1 MKFKTP
7 FEWFENSI
15 NVALIGAGG
24 SGSQMLSGLSK
35 IDYSIKQLEHQG
47 LNVTVFDPDTVS
59 AANVGRQ
66 NFYPADIGQ
75 NKAVLLT
82 HRANLF
88 YGTTWSAHPI
98 AFDPDEYDFRTYD
111 IIICCVDKAQFR
123 ADLVKAS
130 QDIYN
135 AGFLLDMGNGSST
148 GQVIFGHLGKV
159 SDDMLRLPNVF
170 DYYPELDGMDDSD
183 YPSCS
188 MQEALSKQ
196 DLFVNSGVVQPSLNL
211 LWSLLRHG
219 GLDHQGVYVDVS
231 TGEASPINIMAAEER
246 VLPIWKR

>member
-1 MKFKTP
+1 MKFNTP
-7 FEWFENSI
+7 FEWFESSVNI
-15 NVALIGAGG
+15 ALIGAGG
-24 SGSQMLSGLSK
+24 SGSQALSALSK
-35 IDYSIKQLEHQG
+35 IDYSIKQLEHEG

-82 HRANLF
+82 HRANIF
-88 YGTTWSAHPI
+88 YGSNWKAHPV
-98 AFDPDEYDFRTYD
+98 AFNPSEYDFRGFD

-123 ADLVKAS
+123 ADLAKAGR
-130 QDIYN
+130 DYYN

-159 SDDMLRLPNVF
+159 CEGEIRLPNVF
-170 DYYPELDGMDDSD
+170 DYYPNLDGMKDDD
-183 YPSCS
+183 TPSCS

-196 DLFVNSGVVQPSLNL
+196 DLFVNTGVVQPAMNL

-219 GLDHQGVYVDVS
+219 GLDHQGVYIDVR
-231 TGEASPINIMAAEER
+231 TGESSPINIMAA
-246 VLPIWKR
+246 